1 MEITINYDGRLVT
14 VEVNAKIYEYLD
26 RVNHKMVSEIPMIS
40 ISVCVAHS
48 LEHRFPNCADVL
60 PSSKVCA
67 YHRIFLP

>member
-48 LEHRFPNCADVL
+48 LEHKLGSTPQPQTARD
-60 PSSKVCA
+60 SSERDGNMV
-67 YHRIFLP
+67 

>member
-40 ISVCVAHS
+40 ISVCVTHS
-48 LEHRFPNCADVL
+48 LEHKL
-60 PSSKVCA
+60 
-67 YHRIFLP
+67 